1 MSSDT
6 IVSAS
11 SKPIILSLLLSGE
24 SYGYQI
30 IQRVRHVSAG
40 SIKWSSAMLYPV
52 LLRMEREGLVRS
64 EWRVSE
70 ENRMRKYY
78 MLTEAGRRE
87 LDIERAR
94 WDDIQNALRKFKDM
108 GADMSTPM
116 GAAEP

>member
-6 IVSAS
+6 LVAAS

-30 IQRVRHVSAG
+30 LQRVRLVSG
-40 SIKWSSAMLYPV
+40 GTMKWSSAMLYPV
-52 LLRMEREGLVRS
+52 MRRMEKEGLIRS

-78 MLTEAGRRE
+78 ILTDLGRQELEIEKKRWISIQDALKKLWATAEAV
-87 LDIERAR
+87 D
-94 WDDIQNALRKFKDM
+94 
-108 GADMSTPM
+108 
-116 GAAEP
+116 

>member
-6 IVSAS
+6 LVAAS

-30 IQRVRHVSAG
+30 LQRVRRVSGG
-40 SIKWSSAMLYPV
+40 SMKWSSAMLYPV
-52 LLRMEREGLVRS
+52 LRRMEREGLIRS

-78 MLTEAGRRE
+78 MLTEAGRKE
-87 LDIERAR
+87 LEVERTR
-94 WDDIQNALRKFKDM
+94 WIDIQKALQRLWATAEA
-108 GADMSTPM
+108 AD
-116 GAAEP
+116 